1 MPNVRNMNIR
11 VVYRPSGSTL
21 ENSVEQ
27 VRTSIELKIAGNNEN
42 VILVDLKINY
52 KLLHSHP
59 FKLLKGHNTQHS
71 GHTGQHFSN

>member
-1 MPNVRNMNIR
+1 M
-11 VVYRPSGSTL
+11 
-21 ENSVEQ
+21 EQ
-27 VRTSIELKIAGNNEN
+27 VRTSIEFKIAGNNEN
-42 VILVDLKINY
+42 VVLVNLNMNY